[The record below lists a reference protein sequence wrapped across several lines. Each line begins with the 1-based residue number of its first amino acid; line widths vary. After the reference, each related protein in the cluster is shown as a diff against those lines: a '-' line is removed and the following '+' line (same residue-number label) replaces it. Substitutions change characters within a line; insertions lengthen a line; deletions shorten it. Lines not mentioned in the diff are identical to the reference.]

1 VEENCCVGLNKCS
14 NMAIIRNIEIKMAV
28 ATKPKEI
35 ALIDVPKLFHGP
47 SSSTPPTP
55 PVCECDGPGFEAV
68 YTSHVFDLSLL
79 KLLILSLF
87 NLFCFCSNSKEKE
100 KRNIKN

>member
-1 VEENCCVGLNKCS
+1 
-14 NMAIIRNIEIKMAV
+14 V
-28 ATKPKEI
+28 ATKPKDI

-79 KLLILSLF
+79 KLLILFIPLY
-87 NLFCFCSNSKEKE
+87 LTCFVFVLILKRKET
-100 KRNIKN
+100 